1 MVGVGWGVDVDIKSF
16 PKIRTRDFWLRDV
29 TLNYYVIL
37 QRVNYVLVGILES
50 TFFEIDKI
58 LRNVGTSDSQME
70 YLREYL
76 SIALKVF

>member
-1 MVGVGWGVDVDIKSF
+1 MVGVGWGVDVDIKSI